1 MRAETGKFLG
11 ERLSDPAVDTEHR
24 AMTAWVL
31 GHTDQ
36 ESARS
41 LLFEVADHPSEP
53 RELRTVAGYAWWR
66 LGPARDAAELAR
78 AASEWPEPV
87 LAPTLQALLDETMTD
102 AHYEW
107 TRTVLECRPE
117 LSRAALMLGDYPEDR
132 VGWAFVDGDEMKTL
146 GLPDPAGVDYHRML
160 ARGEDWADHPPGT
173 FFGQQAFR
181 DAYRWAQA
189 ALRMRVARMRC
200 CQLRQWEA
208 WLRAV
213 LREPAESE
221 PPAPRFIPIRL
232 QAPRSQAQATT
243 LLILGAFRESG
254 HETDPVGMS
263 AALSAA
269 AAGLHVSMSQVYE
282 HAHTTSWHVA
292 GMTGQL
298 ELLLTTG
305 PR

>member
-1 MRAETGKFLG
+1 VRAETVKFLG
-11 ERLSDPAVDTEHR
+11 DQLSDPTVDTERR
-24 AMTAWVL
+24 AMIAWVL

-36 ESARS
+36 EQARS
-41 LLFEVADHPSEP
+41 LLFEVADHTSEP
-53 RELRTVAGYAWWR
+53 LDLRTVAGYAWWR
-66 LGPARDAAELAR
+66 LGLARDAVEAAR

-87 LAPTLQALLDETMTD
+87 LAPTLQALLDATMTGP
-102 AHYEW
+102 HHQW
-107 TRTVLECRPE
+107 IRTVLERRPE
-117 LSRAALMLGDYPEDR
+117 LSRAALMLGDYPEER
-132 VGWAFVDGDEMKTL
+132 VGWAFVDGGDMKTL
-146 GLPDPAGVDYHRML
+146 GLPDPAGGDYDRML

-189 ALRMRVARMRC
+189 ALRMRVARVRC
-200 CQLRQWEA
+200 SQLRHWEA
-208 WLRAV
+208 WLRAA
-213 LREPAESE
+213 LQEPAASE
-221 PPAPRFIPIRL
+221 PPSPRFIPVRL

-254 HETDPVGMS
+254 HDPVGMS

-269 AAGLHVSMSQVYE
+269 AAGLHVSLSQVYE

-298 ELLLTTG
+298 ELLLIPG